1 MTKEEFIT
9 RQLTMKRLLDI
20 FSGMDGG
27 CSYVDLRD
35 FVEHCEGEA
44 ITRILSH
51 MGKLLDVAG
60 VATDI
65 TINNL
70 PDWAKEHAKSLS

>member
-20 FSGMDGG
+20 FGAADGG
-27 CSYVDLRD
+27 YNYVSLRT

-44 ITRILSH
+44 ITRILAH
-51 MGKLLDVAG
+51 MGKLLDVAE
-60 VATDI
+60 VATDV
-65 TINNL
+65 TMDDL
-70 PDWAKEHAKSLS
+70 PDWAKEHAKTLS

>member
-20 FSGMDGG
+20 FGGMDGG
-27 CSYVDLRD
+27 CSFMDLRT

-44 ITRILSH
+44 ITRILAH
-51 MGKLLDVAG
+51 MGKLLDVAE
-60 VATDI
+60 VATDV
-65 TINNL
+65 TIDDL
-70 PDWAKEHAKSLS
+70 PDWAKEHAKTLS

>member
-1 MTKEEFIT
+1 MTKEEFLA
-9 RQLTMKRLLDI
+9 RQLTMKRVLNI

-27 CSYVDLRD
+27 CSYMDLRT

-44 ITRILSH
+44 ITRILAN
-51 MGKLLDVAG
+51 MGKLLDVAE

-65 TINNL
+65 TINDL
-70 PDWAKEHAKSLS
+70 PDWAKEHAKTLS

>member
-9 RQLTMKRLLDI
+9 RQITMKRLLDI
-20 FSGMDGG
+20 FGGKDGG
-27 CSYVDLRD
+27 CSFIELRA

-51 MGKLLDVAG
+51 MGKLLDVAD
-60 VATDI
+60 VATNI
-65 TINNL
+65 TEDDL
-70 PDWAKEHAKSLS
+70 PEWAKERAKDLS

>member
-9 RQLTMKRLLDI
+9 RQVTMKRLLDI

-27 CSYVDLRD
+27 CSFMDLRT

-44 ITRILSH
+44 ITRILAN
-51 MGKLLDVAG
+51 MGKLLDVAE
-60 VATDI
+60 VATDV
-65 TINNL
+65 TIDDL
-70 PDWAKEHAKSLS
+70 PEWAIEHAKTLS